1 MILFTLGVIFIIPGL
16 IAVAV
21 RQVKYKDY
29 RGDDKA
35 VPTWPIGL
43 GLAFI
48 GLIFVAWSF
57 SYSQDTGEAVL
68 IKSRSGEVIDF
79 DTSPG
84 YGWTAPWNKTSTWDL
99 RNKRITFEG
108 NGDGD
113 DEETIVVALD
123 GSANASIN
131 QVVTYSLPRDR
142 ETLTRLELEHRNQG
156 NFEANVLISSL
167 KSVVQDEAVKYG
179 PYVIKEERGALDTDI
194 TNALIERWGEE
205 GAEVKSIEIT
215 GIALDDETETKLREV
230 TARQADVAEAEAA
243 LEAARIE
250 GETVRE
256 EAKAQADADQ
266 ITRCGAKVQEVT
278 REVSGREIQTTEVV
292 PLPNEQCQNRL
303 NEQVLM
309 AKWIDAI
316 EALAGKE
323 GNTIVVPNDLSAI
336 LNMSGAGG

>member
-1 MILFTLGVIFIIPGL
+1 MGLFVLGVIFIIPGL
-16 IAVAV
+16 IAVLL
-21 RQVKYKDY
+21 RRVKYTDY
-29 RGDDKA
+29 RDREQA
-35 VPTWPIGL
+35 FPTWPIGL
-43 GLAFI
+43 GLVFI
-48 GLIFVAWSF
+48 GLLVVAWSA
-57 SYSQDTGEAVL
+57 SYSVDSGEATL
-68 IKSRSGEVIDF
+68 IKSRSGEVVGF
-79 DTSPG
+79 DTTPG
-84 YGWTAPWNKTSTWDL
+84 LGFTAPWNKTSTWDL
-99 RNKRITFEG
+99 RNRRITFEG
-108 NGDGD
+108 KGDGD
-113 DEETIVVALD
+113 DEPAIAAALD
-123 GSANASIN
+123 GSANGAIN

-142 ETLTRLELEHRNQG
+142 ETLTRLEREHRNQD
-156 NFEANVLISSL
+156 NFEDNVLIASL
-167 KSVVQDEAVKYG
+167 KSVTQDEAVKFG
-179 PYVIKEERGALDTDI
+179 PYVIKEERGTLDANI

-205 GAEVKSIEIT
+205 GAEVQSIEIT
-215 GIALDDETETKLREV
+215 GISLDEETEAKLREV